1 MKDTLQPLD
10 SPLRP
15 SPPCRIDRQRFSGP
29 GAEKAIS
36 EWMGVGEV
44 HPRSREAFEAECE
57 RLIVDQVSAHRM
69 TARANYFTSPDSSST
84 GFPRSDRIEIVAL
97 IEGECFVSVGTQR
110 YRLTRGCIAVAG
122 GGEPVSSETYDV
134 TECVFI
140 SIPADQLSERFQ
152 ASVPLYGVEVISPP
166 RLMRL
171 FQTLSHE
178 LASQDSMTPEAF
190 RAHLA
195 QLTGLIEASLA
206 NRSHF
211 AVGDLERIKLSR
223 DHVEG
228 YVRDHLAQRELT
240 VGTLAEVFHTS
251 PRTIHR
257 LFASDGPTL
266 SEYIRTSRLTALAA
280 EISAADSPEGFE
292 VLAARCGLHE
302 YVTAARLFRKEYGLT
317 MRQFWKA
324 YRLTS

>member
-1 MKDTLQPLD
+1 MRDTLQPLD

-110 YRLTRGCIAVAG
+110 YRLTRGCIAIAG

-134 TECVFI
+134 TECVYI
-140 SIPADQLSERFQ
+140 SILSDQLSERFQ
-152 ASVPLYGVEVISPP
+152 ASVPLYGIEVISPP

-223 DHVEG
+223 EHVEG

-240 VGTLAEVFHTS
+240 VATLAEVFHTS

-280 EISAADSPEGFE
+280 EISAADSPDGFE

-324 YRLTS
+324 YRLRK

>member
-1 MKDTLQPLD
+1 MKDALRSTD

-15 SPPCRIDRQRFSGP
+15 GAPCRIDRQRFSGP

-36 EWMGVGEV
+36 EWMGAGEF
-44 HPRSREAFEAECE
+44 HPRSREAFEAESE
-57 RLIVDQVSAHRM
+57 RLIIDQVSAQRM
-69 TARANYFTSPDSSST
+69 TARANYFTSPETGPGDST
-84 GFPRSDRIEIVAL
+84 RRDRVEIVAL
-97 IEGECFVSVGTQR
+97 IEGECFISVGTQR
-110 YRLTRGCIAVAG
+110 YRLTRGCIGVAG
-122 GGEPVSSETYDV
+122 GGEAVSSETYDV
-134 TECVFI
+134 SECVYV
-140 SIPADQLSERFQ
+140 SLPVEQLSERFR
-152 ASVPLYGVEVISPP
+152 ASVPLYGLEVLSPP

-171 FQTLSHE
+171 FQTLAHD
-178 LASQDSMTPEAF
+178 LATQDSMSPEAF
-190 RAHLA
+190 RAQMA
-195 QLTGLIEASLA
+195 QMTGLIEASLA
-206 NRSHF
+206 NRAHL

-223 DHVEG
+223 EHVEG
-228 YVRDHLAQRELT
+228 YVRDHIAQRDLG
-240 VGTLAEVFHTS
+240 VGVLAEVFHTS

-280 EISAADSPEGFE
+280 EISAADSPDGFD

-324 YRLTS
+324 YRLNG